1 MLTKPIQSLSVLF
14 RRLAGIM
21 LVGMMLLTC
30 ADVAGNFFGSP
41 ILGSEEVVGLMAS
54 LLIAFALPAAHE
66 EKAHIGIDLL
76 YLKFPGWLK
85 RINNTVL
92 HIVSAVFFAVTG
104 WECYKYGN
112 ELQKTGQVSA
122 TLELPTYYITYAISV
137 ACFVLTLVILAE
149 IYRILIEGRHE

>member
-1 MLTKPIQSLSVLF
+1 MLVKSIERLSILL
-14 RRLAGIM
+14 RRLAGLM

-30 ADVAGNFFGSP
+30 SDVAGNFFGSP

-76 YLKFPGWLK
+76 YLKFPNWLK
-85 RINNTVL
+85 RINNAFI
-92 HIVSAVFFAVTG
+92 HSISAVFFAVTG

-112 ELQKTGQVSA
+112 DLKRVGEVSP
-122 TLELPTYYITYAISV
+122 TLELPTYYITYAISA
-137 ACFVLTLVILAE
+137 ACFILTLVILLE
-149 IYRILIEGRHE
+149 IYRIVIEGHYE